1 VPDSRFSFVPDL
13 PSVEPVLGFATYAD
27 ALAHAIAETE
37 PAQFTVGIYGPWGS
51 GKSSLLKAIA
61 ARLEAAHPD
70 TVIVVEFDAWRYQRN
85 QELVV
90 PLLHA
95 VYRKVAEKG
104 EESLAAAAGRLMR
117 AVALSL
123 SFRLPVVGRDVSLGE
138 IKEAWSEA
146 DTLDAALDEAFALP
160 FENLRTMGQRL
171 GNRRI
176 VILVDDLD
184 RCSVDTVTA
193 MLESINAITDVAGF
207 VFVLALDYDVIVR
220 AVNAKY
226 PTVNGHQFVEKI
238 IQVPFR
244 IPGLDASEDALL
256 PTLVPAM
263 DLGKDLSTG
272 DAELARMVDLAFG
285 ANPRSTKRLSTP

>member
-1 VPDSRFSFVPDL
+1 
-13 PSVEPVLGFATYAD
+13 
-27 ALAHAIAETE
+27 
-37 PAQFTVGIYGPWGS
+37 
-51 GKSSLLKAIA
+51 
-61 ARLEAAHPD
+61 
-70 TVIVVEFDAWRYQRN
+70 VEFDAWRYQRN